1 MADYLGWWVGER
13 VGRGKADYLGWWVG
27 ERVGTDVLSQF
38 SSQEDTK
45 LLKMICKLVVEEKTA
60 F

>member
-1 MADYLGWWVGER
+1 M
-13 VGRGKADYLGWWVG
+13 GRGKADYLGWWVG
-27 ERVGTDVLSQF
+27 ERVGTDVFSQF